1 MPAFCFLFCVCENFN
16 ICYYQLPY
24 YFMVITLIIL
34 VLSAV
39 FFMSGKVRS
48 DLVALCAL
56 ISLLIFQILT
66 PEEALSGF
74 SNSVV
79 IMMVGLFVV
88 GGAIFQTGLAKMISS
103 KILKLAGKSE
113 LRLFLLVMLV
123 TSAIGAFVSNTGT
136 VALMLP
142 IVVSLAVSAGMN
154 PSRLLMPLAFAS
166 SMGGMMT
173 LIGTPPNLVIQNA
186 LTSAGFEPLSFFSFL
201 PVGLICVTI
210 GTLVLMPLT
219 KWFLSKKGKIQ
230 EVNAS
235 GKSLNQLVKEYGLSS
250 NLFRLRA
257 DTSSLLVGKTIID
270 LDVRRKYGLNIL
282 EVRRGDISQNRF
294 LKTITQ
300 KLAEPDT
307 VMQEQNVLYV
317 TGEVESVERF
327 AEDYLLEMLDGHTTE
342 EAAKANNSL
351 DFYDIGI
358 AEIVLMPS
366 SNLANRTVKDA
377 DLRGKFNVNVLG
389 IRRKKEYILQDLG
402 NEKMHSGDVLLVQ
415 GTWQDIARLS
425 KEDAD
430 WVVLGQPL
438 NEAAKVTLDYKAPV
452 AAAIMVLM
460 VVMMVFDFIPVAPVT
475 AVMIAGVLMVITGCF
490 RNVEAAYKTINWET
504 IVLFAGM
511 LPMSLAL
518 EKTGASEY
526 ISNSLVTGLGSYG
539 PIVLM
544 AGIYF
549 TTSLMTMFISNTVTA
564 VLMAPIALQSALQIG
579 VSPVPFLF
587 AVTVAA
593 SMCFASPFS
602 TPPNALVMPAG
613 QYTFM
618 DYIKVGLP
626 LQVIMGIVMVFA
638 LPLLFPF

>member
-219 KWFLSKKGKIQ
+219 KWFLSKKGKKQ

-270 LDVRRKYGLNIL
+270 LDVRHKYGLNIL

-307 VMQEQNVLYV
+307 VMQEQDVLYV

-526 ISNSLVTGLGSYG
+526 ISDSLVTGLGSYG

>member
-219 KWFLSKKGKIQ
+219 KWFLSKKGKKQ

-307 VMQEQNVLYV
+307 VMQEQDVLYV

-460 VVMMVFDFIPVAPVT
+460 VVMMVFDFIPVATVT

>member
-48 DLVALCAL
+48 ALVALCAL

-219 KWFLSKKGKIQ
+219 KWFLSKKGKKQ

-307 VMQEQNVLYV
+307 VMQEQDVLYV